1 MFANIVKSGH
11 GRTIQLGP
19 TTMAVK
25 EDGSF
30 TRQSICILEVSVSPK
45 TQLPPQH
52 IHRACEEL
60 FYILEG
66 EIEFV
71 VGQDVVTA
79 EAGDLVTVPIGTPHT
94 YRNSTDVPSKI
105 LILHTDPEM
114 VNFFMETES
123 MIKSGVPA
131 PQAIGTLLP
140 KYKTDVVTSA

>member
-1 MFANIVKSGH
+1 MLANIVKRGQ
-11 GRTIQLGP
+11 GKTIQLGP

-30 TRQSICILEVSVSPK
+30 TRQSLSILEVLVSPK

-52 IHRACEEL
+52 IHRSCEEL

-79 EAGDLVTVPIGTPHT
+79 SAGDLVTIPIGAPHT
-94 YRNSTDVPSKI
+94 YRNTTDYPSRL
-105 LILHTDPEM
+105 LILHTDPSM
-114 VNFFMETES
+114 VNFFIETES
-123 MIKSGVPA
+123 MIQSGVPA
-131 PQAIGTLLP
+131 PQAITTLLP
-140 KYKTDVVTSA
+140 KYKTDVVTFN